1 MRRTL
6 FLFLCL
12 SFLLPL
18 TAQDSPGR
26 RTSLWN
32 NDAALFA
39 DPKAKGIND
48 IVIIRVEEN
57 TKASNKGGSKTA
69 KSGSSSLG
77 VDSFLGFETSLAGKI
92 TNSSFD
98 PKDLF
103 GHTSAKNDSGSG
115 EVTQNTSLTGYIAAK
130 VVDCLP
136 NGNMVIE
143 AKKEIMIN
151 NDKQEMVLRGMVR
164 PRDISYDNTI
174 SSNAVADVQIM
185 LKGKGPISEQQRR
198 GWLSWLLST
207 IWPF

>member
-1 MRRTL
+1 MKRIP

-98 PKDLF
+98 PKNLF
-103 GHTSAKNDSGSG
+103 GHTSTKNDSGSG

-130 VVDCLP
+130 VVECLP

-143 AKKEIMIN
+143 AKKEIKERIGRST
-151 NDKQEMVLRGMVR
+151 DL
-164 PRDISYDNTI
+164 
-174 SSNAVADVQIM
+174 ADA
-185 LKGKGPISEQQRR
+185 L
-198 GWLSWLLST
+198 LLSLCAKWRERDKSYLREILT
-207 IWPF
+207 GSKRRREPINDGSTWMSQ